1 MNSTLRNFGPIVAVA
16 AGVLGAVGLA
26 VTGPEVT
33 SRPPEAAIP
42 LVRTVK
48 AESGEFAHRVVTH
61 GTVQPRTESELVPEV
76 SGRIDWLAS
85 SFASGG
91 FFDKDEVLVRIE
103 AGDYLIATKRAKAN
117 LARSES
123 EADRAAKELA
133 RQEKLAEQNVASAS
147 RLDDARNAQK
157 VSTAALQEARAALEQ
172 AERDLGRTEIRAP
185 FEGRVRNEKV
195 DVGQF
200 VNRGAPIATIY
211 AVDYAE
217 VRLPVPDSELA
228 YLDLPQL
235 YRSGHADA
243 EGPEVRLHT
252 DFAGGHYSWNGR
264 IVRTEG
270 EIDPRTRMVNVVA
283 RVSSPYAPS
292 EQGRPPLAAG
302 LFVEAEILGRRD
314 VSVFVLPRAALRED
328 GRILIVDEED
338 RLRWRDVE
346 LTRADREQIVVS
358 GGIAVDD
365 RVCISALESAAEG
378 QRVRVRDEGNAPEP
392 ATANAERGG
401 A

>member
-1 MNSTLRNFGPIVAVA
+1 
-16 AGVLGAVGLA
+16 
-26 VTGPEVT
+26 
-33 SRPPEAAIP
+33 
-42 LVRTVK
+42 VRVVS

-76 SGRIDWLAS
+76 SGRIEWLAP

-103 AGDYLIATKRAKAN
+103 AGDYRIAARRAKAN
-117 LARSES
+117 LARTES
-123 EADRAAKELA
+123 ETDRAAKELA
-133 RQEKLAEQNVASAS
+133 RQEKLAEQNVASDS

-157 VSTAALQEARAALEQ
+157 VAAAALQEAQAALEQ
-172 AERDLGRTEIRAP
+172 AQRDLARTEIRAP

-217 VRLPVPDSELA
+217 VRLPIPDSELA

-235 YRSGHADA
+235 YRGGQSET

-252 DFAGGHYSWNGR
+252 DFAGGQHSWSGR

-283 RVSSPYAPS
+283 RVPSPYAPS
-292 EQGRPPLAAG
+292 EEGRPPLAAG

-314 VSVFVLPRAALRED
+314 AAVFVLPRAALRED
-328 GRILIVDEED
+328 GRILVVDEED

-358 GGIAVDD
+358 GGIVVGD

-378 QRVRVRDEGNAPEP
+378 QRVRVRDEAKAPKP
-392 ATANAERGG
+392 ATTNAERG
-401 A
+401 AA